1 MVEGEEMV
9 LKKTIF
15 TNIIKTLPKSNKKG
29 GKLSPLTATFLR
41 ASGGKMSVRVG
52 SKGMALDVSE
62 CVPLVFGWERPD
74 FTLIGR
80 SLNTVI
86 PICCESIPLSFNN
99 NVETQRR
106 FTQLFHREVVA
117 ILGR

>member
-52 SKGMALDVSE
+52 SRCERVCAARFRLGKTRFYANWK
-62 CVPLVFGWERPD
+62 VFE
-74 FTLIGR
+74 
-80 SLNTVI
+80 
-86 PICCESIPLSFNN
+86 
-99 NVETQRR
+99 
-106 FTQLFHREVVA
+106 HRYTN
-117 ILGR
+117 LL